1 MELHL
6 QGKRA
11 LITGAGRG
19 IGAAIATT
27 LAAEGAE
34 VWLLSRTE
42 SELQTVCERIRS
54 AGGQAGYR
62 VFDLVQDDAE
72 ELKAQLEDQAGP
84 IDILIGNAAKSS
96 IPKKLTHMEAA
107 DWYRT
112 VETDLNGSFRLLQAF
127 LPGMQTRGWGRVV
140 LIGSLSG
147 MLGASAYPAYCT
159 VKAGF
164 EGLVKNLAV
173 DYSKYG
179 ITVNLVSPGFVET
192 ERFQRAAPAQLLEKF
207 KAATAAK
214 RLGRPEDIA
223 DTVAF
228 LVSERASY
236 LTGVNLPVC
245 GGLNLGNLW

>member
-1 MELHL
+1 MELGL
-6 QGKRA
+6 EGKRA

-19 IGAAIATT
+19 IGASIATA

-34 VWLLSRTE
+34 VCLLSRTE
-42 SELQTVCERIRS
+42 AQLREVCTRIQA
-54 AGGQAGYR
+54 AGGKAGYE
-62 VFDLVQDDAE
+62 VFDLAKDDAG
-72 ELKAQLEDQAGP
+72 QLRERLEAASGA
-84 IDILIGNAAKSS
+84 IDIVVGNAARASR
-96 IPKKLTHMEAA
+96 PKKLTHMDEQ
-107 DWYRT
+107 DWYKT
-112 VETDLNGSFRLLQAF
+112 VETDLNGNFRLLRAF
-127 LPGMQTRGWGRVV
+127 LPGMQERGWGRVV

-192 ERFQRAAPAQLLEKF
+192 ERFQAAAPPEFIARF
-207 KAATAAK
+207 KAATASK
-214 RLGRPEDIA
+214 RLARPEDVA
-223 DTVAF
+223 DTVLF
-228 LVSERASY
+228 LASDRASY
-236 LTGVNLPVC
+236 ITGVNLPVC